1 MGINVPK
8 PRLRFLNI
16 YNNEIRS
23 LEERVSLRE
32 KVSAP
37 LYFVE

>member
-1 MGINVPK
+1 MGIDGPK

-23 LEERVSLRE
+23 FRR
-32 KVSAP
+32 KG
-37 LYFVE
+37 